1 MTRISFKQATPSG
14 QSGSRHLLS
23 ERTPIMLRPAR
34 ILAACGLIAA
44 SACSDS
50 STAPGSSSAISAD
63 EASDTKH
70 GGTHADFSRYYAI
83 GNSISMGWT
92 DDGVVGAGQAN
103 AWPSLLAAAAQAS
116 FTTPRIAAP
125 GCAPAL
131 AAPLASFARVDG
143 SSVAATST
151 VCAPNEAGVSL
162 PTNNLAIEGAT
173 AVSAISE
180 TPEAP
185 APDRDR
191 PAVVSRVLPAG
202 RTQVSAM
209 RAANPTFVS
218 VDLGGNEVLPAQA
231 GILVSGL
238 TYTPYATWRAAY
250 AQVIDNVKATG
261 AKALLMA
268 LPHDIRQ
275 FPTIRTGP
283 EIAAQRAAFAN
294 FNVLVAS
301 DCDASPNFI
310 FVRGKVLTAI
320 ATANVHAQN
329 HYGPYTLS
337 CADGAGVDYVLPPND
352 VAFINGLLGQMNT
365 EIARQAAANGYALST
380 LDVLYAPSKI
390 GVPFD
395 LLSFLT
401 SPSPYGQAISLD
413 GVHPTAKGQKILAA
427 AAILAVDLRYSM
439 KMDPFVN

>member
-1 MTRISFKQATPSG
+1 M
-14 QSGSRHLLS
+14 RH
-23 ERTPIMLRPAR
+23 PIT
-34 ILAACGLIAA
+34 ILAALGLLTLV
-44 SACSDS
+44 ACSGDV
-50 STAPGSSSAISAD
+50 APTSSSIAPD
-63 EASDTKH
+63 EGGASDTKH
-70 GGTHADFSRYYAI
+70 GGKHADFSRYYAI

-103 AWPSLLAAAAQAS
+103 AWPRLLAAAAQAS

-131 AAPLASFARVDG
+131 AAPLATFSRIDG
-143 SSVAATST
+143 SSVAVTST
-151 VCAPNEAGVSL
+151 VCAPNEAGVTL

-173 AVSAISE
+173 AVSAITE

-185 APDRDR
+185 APGRDR
-191 PAVVSRVLPAG
+191 PAVVSRVLPSG
-202 RTQVSAM
+202 MTQVTAM

-231 GILVSGL
+231 GILVPNL
-238 TYTPYATWRAAY
+238 TFTPYATWQAAY
-250 AQVIDNVKATG
+250 AQVIDNVKASG

-275 FPTIRTGP
+275 FPTIRTGA
-283 EIAAQRAAFAN
+283 ELASQRAAFAS
-294 FNVLVAS
+294 FNVAVS
-301 DCDASPNFI
+301 GDCDNSPNFI
-310 FVRGKVLTAI
+310 FVRGKVLSAI
-320 ATANVHAQN
+320 ATANFYAQ
-329 HYGPYTLS
+329 HGLGAYPLS
-337 CADGAGVDYVLPPND
+337 CADGAGADYVLSPAD
-352 VAFINGLLGQMNT
+352 VAFINGLLGQMNA

-380 LDVLYAPSKI
+380 LDVLYAPSKL

-401 SPSPYGQAISLD
+401 SPSPYGSTISLD
-413 GVHPTAKGQKILAA
+413 GVHPTARGQKLLAG

-439 KMDPFVN
+439 KIDPFVM